1 MIHEMF
7 QTHNNSS
14 SLGPL
19 ARPALG
25 PLAVDLVKIDKNLS
39 SLMPSNMTVF
49 EVLRESLFSSFFKMT
64 GALLEL
70 SFDMFQYRRLALFE
84 HEITLNTETNWNPI
98 MESQKIG
105 TGMS

>member
-1 MIHEMF
+1 M
-7 QTHNNSS
+7 
-14 SLGPL
+14 

-25 PLAVDLVKIDKNLS
+25 PLAVDLVKIDKNLLS

-70 SFDMFQYRRLALFE
+70 SFDMFQYKRLALFE
-84 HEITLNTETNWNPI
+84 HEITLNTQTN
-98 MESQKIG
+98 
-105 TGMS
+105 